1 MRASRIGPR
10 RQDAKDAGDAKGAE
24 NAKDARVVQDAQD
37 TQDAKNA
44 KDAKAGSVRVR
55 PPTPLDPSKRPG
67 GSSSTENL
75 KPTNAG

>member
-1 MRASRIGPR
+1 M
-10 RQDAKDAGDAKGAE
+10 
-24 NAKDARVVQDAQD
+24 QDAQD

-67 GSSSTENL
+67 GASSTENL